1 MRAQPTP
8 INARQ
13 GVTRALTIALLLVF
27 GISLTGCGA
36 SLTDQMAAGLDTPAD
51 EQSNASLST
60 ASLGTTHTKQGPV
73 ALPEQAKALASS
85 ATPGSSAYK
94 IGPLDL
100 LEISVFKVPDL
111 SKAVQ
116 VADVGTINYPLVGE
130 IQAAGRT
137 PQEVERDLTQ
147 KLGAKYLQSPQ
158 VTVLV
163 KEYNSQRVTVEGA
176 VKKPGVYPLR
186 GPTTLLQSIAMAEG
200 LDKTSASGDV
210 VVFRTSAGKRTGAR
224 FDIDAI
230 RSGTA
235 DNPTL
240 VAGDVVV
247 VTDSA
252 LKTAFSNFMK
262 AIPAAGAFALLF

>member
-1 MRAQPTP
+1 MRDM
-8 INARQ
+8 R
-13 GVTRALTIALLLVF
+13 GVTRALIMGLLL
-27 GISLTGCGA
+27 GGGTLLSGCGA
-36 SLTDQMAAGLDTPAD
+36 SLTDEMSAGLATPAD
-51 EQSNASLST
+51 DQSNASLST
-60 ASLGTTHTKQGPV
+60 ASLGTTHTGQAPI
-73 ALPEQAKALASS
+73 ALPEQAKTLASS

-100 LEISVFKVPDL
+100 LEISVFKVPEL
-111 SKAVQ
+111 SKSVQ
-116 VADVGTINYPLVGE
+116 VADVGSINYPLVGE

-137 PQEVERDLTQ
+137 PQEVERELTQ

-210 VVFRTSAGKRTGAR
+210 VVFRTTGGKRTGAR
-224 FDIDAI
+224 FDIDTI
-230 RSGTA
+230 RDGTA

-240 VAGDVVV
+240 MAGDVVV

-262 AIPAAGAFALLF
+262 AVPAAGAFALLF